1 MLDYIRG
8 PLASIDVLQ
17 EEIVID
23 HQGLGF
29 RVSVSGRLISTLPPK
44 GEEVYIFVDMVANE
58 REISLYGFE
67 NQAARSFFRLIC
79 RHVKNVGPSIAMRI
93 LASGTVADMKQAI
106 LQENNG
112 FFSAI
117 KGIGKKTAE
126 RIVHELKDVV
136 AGLPTG
142 SAVREPESG
151 EVLVRSD
158 AIKTLVALGL
168 PENSAVERINSVL
181 KETEEDLEVEDI
193 VKKAL
198 KF

>member
-8 PLASIDVLQ
+8 PLTRVDMLQ

-23 HQGLGF
+23 HQSLGF
-29 RVSVSGRLISTLPPK
+29 RVSVSRRLIDTLPPQ
-44 GEEVYIFVDMVANE
+44 GEEIHIFVDLVANE

-79 RHVKNVGPSIAMRI
+79 KQVKNVGPSIAMRI
-93 LASGTVADMKQAI
+93 LSGGTVADMKQAI
-106 LQENNG
+106 LQENDA

-126 RIVHELKDVV
+126 RIVHELKDVI
-136 AGLPTG
+136 AGLVTG
-142 SAVREPESG
+142 TAARKPESG
-151 EVLVRSD
+151 EMLIRSD
-158 AIKTLVALGL
+158 AIKTLVALGI
-168 PENSAVERINSVL
+168 PENSAVERVNSVL
-181 KETEEDLEVEDI
+181 NEAEEKLEVEDV

-198 KF
+198 KP